1 MIQRPLRFFFF
12 FLVVLSIQTPLGLQN
27 QFAVLT
33 KIQTEPKLGKN
44 MRTKYKGVGTAKSTA
59 PTLHKGK

>member
-1 MIQRPLRFFFF
+1 MIQRPRFFFF
-12 FLVVLSIQTPLGLQN
+12 WGVCVKYTNPLGLQN

-59 PTLHKGK
+59 PTLHKVK